1 MTIMFF
7 NHHMLLSKVY
17 RRKVSVLAGRRS
29 KMKIVNFFR
38 SLCVLLL
45 ASLMV
50 GGCKERLI
58 YSIEDLNTE
67 KKIGSWFTVY
77 QYRTA
82 SIPGLLPFSDMRFV
96 YYDKL
101 FSSPS
106 AAIGLN
112 RDKSF
117 IVTTEV
123 DFKGECGDLIKL
135 RNKLMELKRSAIK
148 VVSDKMYLN
157 SLRYTKTPENK
168 DTQKLENQKEE
179 ALKAYKCSRAEFED
193 KHKEV
198 TKALN
203 QKGVFIYRWTTTS
216 GVQGD
221 LGLGDI
227 LTGNFFKEE
236 QYNGFAIVGGL
247 RVSTLYVGKD
257 LVEKWAKQNWFS
269 SNFPDDFKVT
279 TYLMQAK
286 YILYISEHEF
296 AAELAGV
303 IKASYS
309 QLKDLPKTIRKLDEI
324 ELSTIASSLFNFSNT
339 GFFGEAQYFVNP
351 IYWEQEEIDDFR
363 RSLNKSKGWQPFFSV
378 QTELDDL
385 TRLSGRVRKRI
396 KEY

>member
-1 MTIMFF
+1 MK
-7 NHHMLLSKVY
+7 L
-17 RRKVSVLAGRRS
+17 VS
-29 KMKIVNFFR
+29 FFR

-45 ASLMV
+45 ASLIV
-50 GGCKERLI
+50 GGCEERLI

-106 AAIGLN
+106 AAIGIN

-123 DFKGECGDLIKL
+123 DFKGECKDLINL
-135 RNKLMELKRSAIK
+135 RNKLMELKRSAIN

-157 SLRYTKTPENK
+157 SLRYTKTPKNK
-168 DTQKLENQKEE
+168 DTQKLESQKEE
-179 ALKAYKCSRAEFED
+179 ALKAYKCSRAEFEN

-198 TKALN
+198 TEALN

-257 LVEKWAKQNWFS
+257 LVEKWLKQDCIS
-269 SNFPDDFKVT
+269 SIFMDDFKVT
-279 TYLMQAK
+279 TYLMRAK
-286 YILYISEHEF
+286 CILYISEHEL
-296 AAELAGV
+296 AAELGGI
-303 IKASYS
+303 IKASYN
-309 QLKDLPKTIRKLDEI
+309 QLKDLPETIRKLDEI
-324 ELSTIASSLFNFSNT
+324 ELQTIASSLFNFSNT
-339 GFFGEAQYFVNP
+339 GFLGDAEYLVNP
-351 IYWEQEEIDDFR
+351 VNWEQEEIDYFR
-363 RSLNKSKGWQPFFSV
+363 VSLNKSKGWQPFFSV
-378 QTELDDL
+378 QTELDKL
-385 TRLSGRVRKRI
+385 VRLSGRVQKRI
-396 KEY
+396 KIKK